1 MSGYYTTADTS
12 WMRADSRQIS
22 IIAGIAASIAV
33 GLGLAVSPF
42 LALGVVLGIALL
54 IVALLRPLYVIAG
67 MIILGPIDL
76 SFVTGGFKNLFPEL
90 GGLDMNGI
98 RLVGLTI
105 AFSALVLGD
114 RRVLA
119 RAFSRHAALF
129 MVFLLYAASTLVR
142 SPAPVDG
149 ARLLLKLAFP
159 FFVFVTVSAVVTTRR
174 QLDRLIDC
182 MLIGAA
188 AITVFLN
195 PLYVMAGGYEVD
207 YNGWVRIR
215 GAGTHQNPFSFYL
228 VTIIL
233 VAFVR
238 YIHRGQIR
246 YLVLCAI
253 AAVWMTLTIT
263 RITLLA
269 SMVSLGSVAL
279 YAAITARQYRALFV
293 AGVIGSIVAFFFVP
307 PVLQRTLGY
316 MPTVTDLLVLAAH
329 PQELFLAVN
338 WEGREAYWA
347 VVFAAYLAQPLFGLG
362 LGASTA
368 VIRENFPS
376 FMSSVVHNEY
386 LRLLS
391 DTGALGV
398 ALFAGALLVWLF
410 LMLRLGRSTDQRVRE
425 YAVPAIG
432 VLIAWSIIS
441 ITDNAL
447 DYYAAFTQY
456 AGFLCGGAVAAAA
469 IQFWESDDS
478 PHGSNTVG
486 APDVSVE
493 PSLVGSE

>member
-1 MSGYYTTADTS
+1 MSAAYSPALIRSFRPDGRTLT
-12 WMRADSRQIS
+12 ILV
-22 IIAGIAASIAV
+22 GIGASMAI
-33 GLGLAVSPF
+33 GLALAVSPF
-42 LALGVVLGIALL
+42 LALGVVLGMTLL

-114 RRVLA
+114 KRVLS
-119 RAFSRHAALF
+119 RAFSKQAALF
-129 MVFLLYAASTLVR
+129 VVFLLYAASTLLR

-159 FFVFVTVSAVVTTRR
+159 FFVFVTMSAVVTTRR
-174 QLDRLIDC
+174 QLDKLIDC

-228 VTIIL
+228 VTVIL

-246 YLVLCAI
+246 YVVLCAI
-253 AAVWMTLTIT
+253 AAIWMTLTIT

-293 AGVIGSIVAFFFVP
+293 AGVIGSLVAFFFVP

-316 MPTVTDLLVLAAH
+316 MPTITDLAILMSH

-347 VVFAAYLAQPLFGLG
+347 VVFAEYLAQPMFGLG

-391 DTGALGV
+391 DTGILGV
-398 ALFAGALLVWLF
+398 SLFAGALLTWLF
-410 LMLRLGRSTDQRVRE
+410 MVLRLGRSTDRRVRE

-456 AGFLCGGAVAAAA
+456 AGFLCGGAFAAAA
-469 IQFWESDDS
+469 LQASDDEWQ
-478 PHGSNTVG
+478 PG
-486 APDVSVE
+486 AGTLADDE
-493 PSLVGSE
+493 LTDQSLVGSL